1 MSDRDPMRLLDADS
15 EAPEVLRSLL
25 ESAGNEGPSPAARA
39 RLEARLAPLIGL
51 PPAGQAAQGP
61 VTTSAYPA
69 GAATAKIAGGLLLAG
84 AIGIGVWWLT
94 RATPE
99 APAVE
104 QAPPAAV
111 ELVPKLEEVEP
122 PPVAS
127 PSGPETKPSAA
138 ARPEAAAAPERP
150 APREESTTEV
160 DLLDEAR
167 QALGGNPAKALQLTR
182 LHEQRFPGGVL
193 GQEREVIAIDAL
205 SRLGRTAEAKRR
217 AERFNARY
225 PGSAHQSKIDRLIT
239 RITQ

>member
-1 MSDRDPMRLLDADS
+1 
-15 EAPEVLRSLL
+15 
-25 ESAGNEGPSPAARA
+25 
-39 RLEARLAPLIGL
+39 
-51 PPAGQAAQGP
+51 
-61 VTTSAYPA
+61 
-69 GAATAKIAGGLLLAG
+69 LLLAG

-99 APAVE
+99 ALPVE

-138 ARPEAAAAPERP
+138 ARPEAAAAPAPAPAPERP

-160 DLLDEAR
+160 ALLDEAR